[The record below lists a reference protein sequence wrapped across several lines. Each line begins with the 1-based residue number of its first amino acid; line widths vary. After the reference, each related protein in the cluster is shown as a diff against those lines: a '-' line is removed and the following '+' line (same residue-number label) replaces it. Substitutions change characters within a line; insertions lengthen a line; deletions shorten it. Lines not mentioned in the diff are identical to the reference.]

1 VNLVSSEKAGEA
13 ALAVTAN
20 IITVEA
26 ARDDTSHESV
36 VFPRPTQADMWSNY
50 PGMAHLPQILQQLR
64 HSVMK
69 ELEGAVVQALPDP
82 RRILKH
88 MQNITKTSADAIAKI
103 LSPYRYTSFV
113 EYQATCLEDVTQLSA
128 IVFGHTRDKE
138 ILEIA
143 YGIQSQN
150 KMNAGTVLRAYT
162 AAAVTQWVLRVDF
175 RDGYRARGTLGNG
188 TDMRRQ
194 SIENFVKRGL
204 SIHP

>member
-1 VNLVSSEKAGEA
+1 M
-13 ALAVTAN
+13 AL
-20 IITVEA
+20 
-26 ARDDTSHESV
+26 
-36 VFPRPTQADMWSNY
+36 
-50 PGMAHLPQILQQLR
+50 LPKIVQQLR
-64 HSVMK
+64 HSVVK
-69 ELEGAVVQALPDP
+69 ELERAFVQALPDP

-88 MQNITKTSADAIAKI
+88 MQTITKTSADAIAKV

-113 EYQATCLEDVTQLSA
+113 EYQATCLEDVTKLSA

-138 ILEIA
+138 ILQIA

-150 KMNAGTVLRAYT
+150 KMNAETVLRAYT

-175 RDGYRARGTLGNG
+175 RDEYGARGTVCNG
-188 TDMRRQ
+188 SDVRRQ